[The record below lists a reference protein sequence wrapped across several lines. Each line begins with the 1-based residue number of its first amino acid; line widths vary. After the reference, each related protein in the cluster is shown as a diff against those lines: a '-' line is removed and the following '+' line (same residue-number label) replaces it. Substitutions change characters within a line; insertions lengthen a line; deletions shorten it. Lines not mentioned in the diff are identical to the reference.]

1 VADFID
7 TLERIAKGGR
17 WWTPRWCRSWYRPVG
32 ATICLPCSARGSR
45 DSGADGG
52 GSLQCRYSTSAL
64 GQEDTV
70 EKHVGAPKVVDGRL
84 WGAAVVGSLRP
95 EPLPP
100 DTEARVGDFADIV
113 ATAIANAHARR
124 AHRI

>member
-1 VADFID
+1 
-7 TLERIAKGGR
+7 
-17 WWTPRWCRSWYRPVG
+17 
-32 ATICLPCSARGSR
+32 
-45 DSGADGG
+45 
-52 GSLQCRYSTSAL
+52 
-64 GQEDTV
+64 V

-113 ATAIANAHARR
+113 ATAIANAQARAELTASR
-124 AHRI
+124 RGLSRPPIVPGADSNATCMTVLSSGSSRWGCSYAWPRFRFPPN